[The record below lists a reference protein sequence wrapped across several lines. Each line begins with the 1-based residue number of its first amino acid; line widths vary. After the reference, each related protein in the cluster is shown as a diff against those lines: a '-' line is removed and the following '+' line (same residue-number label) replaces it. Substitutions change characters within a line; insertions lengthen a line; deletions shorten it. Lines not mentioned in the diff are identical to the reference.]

1 MKSML
6 LFFFSLLLGLVWMLI
21 DTQMTPHK
29 EQTLDDFAKLSQ
41 LYTLQ
46 IQKNDFVYRKKNE

>member
-6 LFFFSLLLGLVWMLI
+6 FFSFSLLLGLVWMLV
-21 DTQMTPHK
+21 DTQMTSHK

>member
-6 LFFFSLLLGLVWMLI
+6 FFSFSLLLGLVWMLI
-21 DTQMTPHK
+21 DTQMTSHK
-29 EQTLDDFAKLSQ
+29 EQKLDDFAKLSQ

-46 IQKNDFVYRKKNE
+46 IQKNDFIYRKKNE

>member
-6 LFFFSLLLGLVWMLI
+6 FFSFSLLLGLVWMLI
-21 DTQMTPHK
+21 DTQMTSHK
-29 EQTLDDFAKLSQ
+29 EQTLDDFTKLSQ

>member
-6 LFFFSLLLGLVWMLI
+6 FFSFSLLLGLGWMLI
-21 DTQMTPHK
+21 DTQMTSRK